1 MLSAG
6 CVGITDHDGKLV
18 GIITDGDLRRNMRPD
33 LLDLAVD
40 AIMTRDPKTVA
51 PDQLVSEAMEM
62 LNASK
67 VSVLLVVENA
77 RAVGIVHFHHLLR
90 AGVA

>member
-1 MLSAG
+1 
-6 CVGITDHDGKLV
+6 
-18 GIITDGDLRRNMRPD
+18 
-33 LLDLAVD
+33 
-40 AIMTRDPKTVA
+40 
-51 PDQLVSEAMEM
+51 VSEAMEM
-62 LNASK
+62 LNTSK